1 MNPDALNE
9 LQASPKYGRFVEFFE
24 DAIVLVMEHLVL
36 QENYDMKLGE
46 GPSVPAV
53 SLGMQQKSLDTLR
66 VFREKMREA
75 LMRVGGGIDAGVDA
89 GVDTGAVDADVA
101 EERPESLPLSSA
113 KMSQEKPKR
122 RRRTR
127 RGRRGRRGKKST
139 SE

>member
-36 QENYDMKLGE
+36 QENYDMKMGE
-46 GPSVPAV
+46 GESVPAV
-53 SLGMQQKSLDTLR
+53 SLGLQRKSLDTLR

-75 LMRVGGGIDAGVDA
+75 LMRVGVGVADAGDAGMEEVDA
-89 GVDTGAVDADVA
+89 EAL
-101 EERPESLPLSSA
+101 PESLPLSAS
-113 KMSQEKPKR
+113 KISQEKPKR

-127 RGRRGRRGKKST
+127 
-139 SE
+139 